1 MAQAA
6 DLEERVQDTHDPSSG
21 SQAPGHGASE
31 THGQENLES
40 KVQSTSSKLWD
51 LTKLAAIGA
60 GVLYYAFPSPLATM
74 AGYVLGTWY
83 MNRKEKKPTTF
94 KDIYKA
100 AYTGLLFGGLGY
112 AMYNF
117 YDWYSAGIKA
127 TTFLGKVAK
136 TLLFN
141 PVLFPPF
148 VGAYRVFTYLRD
160 KIGFKNVFT
169 KPHKIFSYLGEVY
182 EKDLKPNFWS
192 NVKKA
197 SLTFWLPNYL
207 SLNYFTNNH
216 IRVAIG
222 AANDLIF
229 NIISS
234 GKKKDEH
241 AENPEHDKHGEDHSD
256 SKHHGQKPWY
266 QKAKDYVSNYF
277 TWPADERKKREEE
290 ESKKKK
296 EQEEE
301 QKKQQQQGMQQQQIQ
316 QLLQQ
321 MGQGQGG
328 R

>member
-1 MAQAA
+1 MTQAA
-6 DLEERVQDTHDPSSG
+6 DLEERVQDTHNSASG
-21 SQAPGHGASE
+21 SHASE
-31 THGQENLES
+31 QGAHGNPQQNLES

-51 LTKLAAIGA
+51 LTKLTAIGA

-112 AMYNF
+112 AIYNL
-117 YDWYSAGIKA
+117 YDWYSAGVKTA
-127 TTFLGKVAK
+127 TFFGKVAK

-141 PVLFPPF
+141 PVLYPPF
-148 VGAYRVFTYLRD
+148 VGVYRVFTYLRD
-160 KIGFKNVFT
+160 KIGFKNVLT
-169 KPHKIFSYLGEVY
+169 KPHKIFSYLAEAY

-197 SLTFWLPNYL
+197 SLTFWLPNFL
-207 SLNYFTNNH
+207 SLNYLTNNH
-216 IRVAIG
+216 ARVAIG
-222 AANDLIF
+222 AANDLLF

-234 GKKKDEH
+234 GKKDEH
-241 AENPEHDKHGEDHSD
+241 GENAEHKED
-256 SKHHGQKPWY
+256 KPWY
-266 QKAKDYVSNYF
+266 SKAKDYVSNYF

-290 ESKKKK
+290 EAKKKK